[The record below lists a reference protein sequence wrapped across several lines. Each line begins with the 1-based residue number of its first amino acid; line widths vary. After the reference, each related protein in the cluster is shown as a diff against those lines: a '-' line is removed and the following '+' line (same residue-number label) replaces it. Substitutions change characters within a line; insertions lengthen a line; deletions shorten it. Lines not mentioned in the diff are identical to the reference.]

1 MNDGATPYHHDLP
14 ITRGDGRRQDVEI
27 EPGAAPRSASIMP
40 LIVLYQQA
48 WELAHSAEPSLS
60 RFERAAEAVAL
71 SEAVV
76 HLLAEAGDEEG
87 HQRWSVRLSEA
98 RHWCAVVR
106 DALAEQEEQ
115 AS

>member
-1 MNDGATPYHHDLP
+1 MNDGPTPYDRDLP
-14 ITRGDGRRQDVEI
+14 IPRSAERGQDVEI

-40 LIVLYQQA
+40 LIVLYQRA
-48 WELAHSAEPSLS
+48 WELAHAAEPSLD
-60 RFERAAEAVAL
+60 RLERAAEAVAL
-71 SEAVV
+71 AEAVV
-76 HLLAEAGDEEG
+76 HLLVEAGDEEG
-87 HQRWSVRLSEA
+87 HERWGVRLSEA